1 MLLPIRFDSL
11 IQLEQIQVI
20 SFVSI
25 PIQKME
31 SILFYHQYT
40 HNNGIS
46 SDSWFKNDHFL
57 SKWKIDGNDVSM
69 LNEIKILLYSNTI
82 NYCTQSYQYQQ

>member
-1 MLLPIRFDSL
+1 MLLPIGFDSL
-11 IQLEQIQVI
+11 IQLEQIQAF
-20 SFVSI
+20 SFVPI

-46 SDSWFKNDHFL
+46 SDS
-57 SKWKIDGNDVSM
+57 
-69 LNEIKILLYSNTI
+69 
-82 NYCTQSYQYQQ
+82 